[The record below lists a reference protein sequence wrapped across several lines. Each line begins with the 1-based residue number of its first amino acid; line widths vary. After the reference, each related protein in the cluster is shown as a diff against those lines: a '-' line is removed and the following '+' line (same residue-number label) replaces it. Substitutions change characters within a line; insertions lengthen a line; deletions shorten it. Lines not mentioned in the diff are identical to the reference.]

1 MIQHVIPVPPL
12 CGGREILDTKASRP
26 LGDAFPKEPL
36 GSAFVAYQDDI
47 TKGFF
52 RSLKL
57 ISIAGN
63 MIYCLSDLLLQ
74 HRNDR
79 ASHIALI
86 DGQHRLS
93 YAELIRQTERCGVQL
108 QAAGVQRG
116 DHVAIY
122 LQRSVESVVALFAV
136 WSLGA
141 VVVII
146 NDVLKNRQVNYI
158 IDHSE
163 ASFLITDNRLRTSL
177 TECPLSPDRILIV
190 DSGELAGEK
199 FTPSRVIG
207 ADLALIIYT
216 SGSTGM
222 PKGIMLSHNN
232 LISGARIVTDYLHL
246 TRDEIIV
253 SLLPFS
259 FDYGLNQLLT
269 ALLIGGTLV
278 IQRSLLPADICN
290 TLNRER
296 ITGMG
301 AVPMVWQQL
310 AGDRSPFTKTQ
321 FPHLRYITNT
331 GGRMPESITKLFRQ
345 VHPHV
350 QIYLMFGLTEAFRS
364 TFLPPDQVDVR
375 PGSIGKAI
383 PNVELLVL
391 NERGELCKP
400 GEEGELVHRG
410 ANIAIGYWRDPENT
424 AQRFRPAPF
433 QQGKGGQTEIAVY
446 SGDYVK
452 TDEEGFIYFIGRKD
466 QMIKSHGMRV
476 SPEEIE
482 DCIFAS
488 RMVLHAV
495 AFAVPFDEVRSTI
508 VIALVPS
515 DHKSFSQKELSLY
528 CKANM
533 PEYLRPDVVWQL
545 ESFPLTSSGKPDR
558 VRLKEM
564 YTEQNQKF

>member
-1 MIQHVIPVPPL
+1 
-12 CGGREILDTKASRP
+12 
-26 LGDAFPKEPL
+26 
-36 GSAFVAYQDDI
+36 
-47 TKGFF
+47 
-52 RSLKL
+52 
-57 ISIAGN
+57 
-63 MIYCLSDLLLQ
+63 MIYCLSDLLFQ
-74 HRNDR
+74 QRDNR
-79 ASHIALI
+79 TARIALI
-86 DGQHRLS
+86 DGERRLT
-93 YAELIRQTERCGVQL
+93 YAELIHQTERFGALL
-108 QAAGVQRG
+108 QARGVQRG

-163 ASFLITDNRLRTSL
+163 ASFLITDNRFRASL
-177 TECPLSPDRILIV
+177 AECPLSADHILTVDAEKAADRQFI
-190 DSGELAGEK
+190 S
-199 FTPSRVIG
+199 PRVIG
-207 ADLALIIYT
+207 TDLALIIYT

-232 LISGARIVTDYLHL
+232 LLSGAHIVTDYLHL
-246 TRDEIIV
+246 THDEIII

-269 ALLIGGTLV
+269 AMLVGGTLV
-278 IQRSLLPADICN
+278 IQRSVLPADICN

-310 AGDRSPFTKTQ
+310 AGDRSPFIKTQ
-321 FPHLRYITNT
+321 FSHLRYITNT

-345 VHPHV
+345 AHPHV

-364 TFLPPDQVDVR
+364 TYLSPDQVDIR

-383 PNVELLVL
+383 PNVELIVL
-391 NERGELCKP
+391 NEQGELCKP

-410 ANIAIGYWRDPENT
+410 ANIAIGYWKDPENT
-424 AQRFRPAPF
+424 AKRFRPAPF

-452 TDEEGFIYFIGRKD
+452 TDEEGYLYFIGRKD
-466 QMIKSHGMRV
+466 QMIKSHAMRV
-476 SPEEIE
+476 KKLKIA
-482 DCIFAS
+482 F
-488 RMVLHAV
+488 LHLTWY
-495 AFAVPFDEVRSTI
+495 ST
-508 VIALVPS
+508 
-515 DHKSFSQKELSLY
+515 Q
-528 CKANM
+528 
-533 PEYLRPDVVWQL
+533 
-545 ESFPLTSSGKPDR
+545 
-558 VRLKEM
+558 
-564 YTEQNQKF
+564 

>member
-1 MIQHVIPVPPL
+1 
-12 CGGREILDTKASRP
+12 
-26 LGDAFPKEPL
+26 
-36 GSAFVAYQDDI
+36 
-47 TKGFF
+47 
-52 RSLKL
+52 
-57 ISIAGN
+57 
-63 MIYCLSDLLLQ
+63 MIYCLSDLLFQ
-74 HRNDR
+74 QCDNRT
-79 ASHIALI
+79 SHIALI
-86 DGQHRLS
+86 DGQHRLT
-93 YAELIRQTERCGVQL
+93 YTELIHQTERFAAIL
-108 QAAGVQRG
+108 QARGVRRG
-116 DHVAIY
+116 DHIAIY
-122 LQRSVESVVALFAV
+122 LQRSAESVVALFAV

-177 TECPLSPDRILIV
+177 TEIPLSADHILTV
-190 DSGELAGEK
+190 DTETSTDQQ

-232 LISGARIVTDYLHL
+232 LISGAHIITDYLHL
-246 TRDEIIV
+246 MQDEIII

-278 IQRSLLPADICN
+278 IQRSILPADICN

-310 AGDRSPFTKTQ
+310 AGNRSPFIKTQ
-321 FPHLRYITNT
+321 FSHLRYITNT

-345 VHPHV
+345 AHPHI

-364 TFLPPDQVDVR
+364 TYLPPDQVDVR
-375 PGSIGKAI
+375 PSSIGKAI

-391 NERGELCKP
+391 NVRGELCKP

-410 ANIAIGYWRDPENT
+410 ANIAMGYWRDPENT
-424 AQRFRPAPF
+424 AKRFRPAPF

-452 TDEEGFIYFIGRKD
+452 TDEEGYIYFIGRKD

-488 RMVLHAV
+488 HMAAHVV
-495 AFAVPFDEVRSTI
+495 AFAVPFDDVKNNII
-508 VIALVPS
+508 VALVPS
-515 DHKSFSQKELSLY
+515 DPLSFLEKDLHLY
-528 CKANM
+528 CKMQM
-533 PEYLRPDVVWQL
+533 PEYMRPDILWQL

-558 VRLKEM
+558 VKLREM
-564 YTEQNQKF
+564 FLDKH

>member
-1 MIQHVIPVPPL
+1 
-12 CGGREILDTKASRP
+12 
-26 LGDAFPKEPL
+26 
-36 GSAFVAYQDDI
+36 
-47 TKGFF
+47 
-52 RSLKL
+52 
-57 ISIAGN
+57 
-63 MIYCLSDLLLQ
+63 MIYCLSDLLFQ
-74 HRNDR
+74 QRDNR
-79 ASHIALI
+79 TSHIALI
-86 DGQHRLS
+86 DGQHRIT
-93 YAELIRQTERCGVQL
+93 YAELIHQIGRFAAML
-108 QAAGVQRG
+108 QARGVQRG
-116 DHVAIY
+116 DHIAIF

-163 ASFLITDNRLRTSL
+163 ASFLITDTRLRTSL
-177 TECPLSPDRILIV
+177 TEVPLSADRILTV
-190 DSGELAGEK
+190 DAEK
-199 FTPSRVIG
+199 PADQQFTPSRVIG

-232 LISGARIVTDYLHL
+232 LISGAHIITDYLHL
-246 TRDEIIV
+246 TQDEIII

-269 ALLIGGTLV
+269 ALLVGGTLV
-278 IQRSLLPADICN
+278 IQRSVLPADICN

-296 ITGMG
+296 VTGMG
-301 AVPMVWQQL
+301 AVPMLWQQL
-310 AGDRSPFTKTQ
+310 AGGRSPFIKTQ

-345 VHPHV
+345 AHPHI

-364 TFLPPDQVDVR
+364 TYLPPDQVDVR
-375 PGSIGKAI
+375 PSSIGKAI

-410 ANIAIGYWRDPENT
+410 ANIAMGYWKDPENT
-424 AQRFRPAPF
+424 AKRFRPAPF
-433 QQGKGGQTEIAVY
+433 QQGKGGQPEIAVY

-452 TDEEGFIYFIGRKD
+452 TDEEGYIYFIGRKD

-488 RMVLHAV
+488 HMAAHVV
-495 AFAVPFDEVRSTI
+495 AFSVPLDEVKSSI

-515 DHKSFSQKELSLY
+515 DLGSFSQKELHLY
-528 CKANM
+528 CKMQM
-533 PEYLRPDVVWQL
+533 PEYMRPDIIWTL
-545 ESFPLTSSGKPDR
+545 ERFPETSSGKPDR
-558 VRLKEM
+558 VRLQEMFKEH
-564 YTEQNQKF
+564 NHKS

>member
-1 MIQHVIPVPPL
+1 
-12 CGGREILDTKASRP
+12 
-26 LGDAFPKEPL
+26 
-36 GSAFVAYQDDI
+36 
-47 TKGFF
+47 
-52 RSLKL
+52 
-57 ISIAGN
+57 
-63 MIYCLSDLLLQ
+63 MIYCLSDLLFQ
-74 HRNDR
+74 QRDNR
-79 ASHIALI
+79 TSHIALI
-86 DGQHRLS
+86 DGQHRVT
-93 YAELIRQTERCGVQL
+93 YAELIHQTERFAATL
-108 QAAGVQRG
+108 QARGVRRG
-116 DHVAIY
+116 DHIAIY

-141 VVVII
+141 VIVII

-163 ASFLITDNRLRTSL
+163 SSFLITDNRLRTSL
-177 TECPLSPDRILIV
+177 TEIPLSADRILTV
-190 DSGELAGEK
+190 DNEKLAGQK

-207 ADLALIIYT
+207 VDLALIIYT

-232 LISGARIVTDYLHL
+232 LISGAHIITDYLHL
-246 TRDEIIV
+246 TQDEIII

-278 IQRSLLPADICN
+278 IQRSVLPADICN

-296 ITGMG
+296 VTGMG

-310 AGDRSPFTKTQ
+310 AGSRSPFIKTQ

-345 VHPHV
+345 AHPHI

-364 TFLPPDQVDVR
+364 TYLPPNQVDVR
-375 PGSIGKAI
+375 PSSIGKAI

-391 NERGELCKP
+391 NERGEVCKP

-410 ANIAIGYWRDPENT
+410 ANIAMGYWRDPENT
-424 AQRFRPAPF
+424 AKRFRPAPF

-452 TDEEGFIYFIGRKD
+452 TDEEGYIYFIGRKD

-488 RMVLHAV
+488 HMAAHVV
-495 AFAVPFDEVRSTI
+495 AFAVPFDDVKNNI
-508 VIALVPS
+508 IIALVPS
-515 DHKSFSQKELSLY
+515 DPSSFLEKELHLY
-528 CKANM
+528 CKMQM
-533 PEYLRPDVVWQL
+533 PEYMRPDILWQL

-558 VRLKEM
+558 VKLREM
-564 YTEQNQKF
+564 YLDKH

>member
-1 MIQHVIPVPPL
+1 
-12 CGGREILDTKASRP
+12 
-26 LGDAFPKEPL
+26 
-36 GSAFVAYQDDI
+36 
-47 TKGFF
+47 
-52 RSLKL
+52 
-57 ISIAGN
+57 
-63 MIYCLSDLLLQ
+63 MIYCLSDLLFQ
-74 HRNDR
+74 QRDNR
-79 ASHIALI
+79 TSHIALI
-86 DGQHRLS
+86 DGQHRIT
-93 YAELIRQTERCGVQL
+93 YAELIHQIERFAAML
-108 QAAGVQRG
+108 QARGVQRG
-116 DHVAIY
+116 DHIAIF

-163 ASFLITDNRLRTSL
+163 ASFLITDTRLRTSL
-177 TECPLSPDRILIV
+177 TEVPLSADRILTV
-190 DSGELAGEK
+190 DAEK
-199 FTPSRVIG
+199 PADQQFTPSRVIG

-232 LISGARIVTDYLHL
+232 LISGAHIITDYLHL
-246 TRDEIIV
+246 TQDEIII

-269 ALLIGGTLV
+269 ALLVGGTLV
-278 IQRSLLPADICN
+278 IQRSVLPADICN

-296 ITGMG
+296 VTGMG
-301 AVPMVWQQL
+301 AVPMLWQQL
-310 AGDRSPFTKTQ
+310 AGGRSPFIKTQ

-345 VHPHV
+345 AHPHI

-364 TFLPPDQVDVR
+364 TYLPPDQVDVR
-375 PGSIGKAI
+375 PSSIGKAI

-410 ANIAIGYWRDPENT
+410 ANIAMGYWKDPENT
-424 AQRFRPAPF
+424 AKRFRPAPF
-433 QQGKGGQTEIAVY
+433 QQGKGGQPEIAVY

-452 TDEEGFIYFIGRKD
+452 TDEEGYIYFIGRKD

-488 RMVLHAV
+488 HMAAHVV
-495 AFAVPFDEVRSTI
+495 AFSVPLDEVKSSI

-515 DHKSFSQKELSLY
+515 DLGSFSQKELHLY
-528 CKANM
+528 CKMQM
-533 PEYLRPDVVWQL
+533 PEYMRPDIIWTL
-545 ESFPLTSSGKPDR
+545 ERFPETSSGKPDR
-558 VRLKEM
+558 VRLQEMFKEH
-564 YTEQNQKF
+564 NHKS

>member
-1 MIQHVIPVPPL
+1 
-12 CGGREILDTKASRP
+12 
-26 LGDAFPKEPL
+26 
-36 GSAFVAYQDDI
+36 
-47 TKGFF
+47 
-52 RSLKL
+52 
-57 ISIAGN
+57 
-63 MIYCLSDLLLQ
+63 MIYCLSDLLFQ
-74 HRNDR
+74 QRDNR
-79 ASHIALI
+79 TSHIALI
-86 DGQHRLS
+86 DGQHRLT
-93 YAELIRQTERCGVQL
+93 YTELIHQTERFAAML
-108 QAAGVQRG
+108 QARGVRRG
-116 DHVAIY
+116 DHIAIY

-177 TECPLSPDRILIV
+177 TEVPLSADRIFTV
-190 DSGELAGEK
+190 DTKMSTGQQ

-232 LISGARIVTDYLHL
+232 LISGAHIITDYLHL
-246 TRDEIIV
+246 TQDEIII

-278 IQRSLLPADICN
+278 IQRSVLPADICN

-296 ITGMG
+296 VTGMG

-310 AGDRSPFTKTQ
+310 AGSRSPFIKTQ

-345 VHPHV
+345 AHPHI

-364 TFLPPDQVDVR
+364 TYLPPNQVDVR
-375 PGSIGKAI
+375 PSSIGKAI
-383 PNVELLVL
+383 PNVELFVL
-391 NERGELCKP
+391 NERGEVCKP
-400 GEEGELVHRG
+400 NEEGELVHRG
-410 ANIAIGYWRDPENT
+410 ANIAMGYWRDPENT
-424 AQRFRPAPF
+424 AKRFRPAPF

-452 TDEEGFIYFIGRKD
+452 TDEEGYIYFIGRKD

-488 RMVLHAV
+488 HMAAHVV
-495 AFAVPFDEVRSTI
+495 AFAVPFDDVKNNI
-508 VIALVPS
+508 IIALVPS
-515 DHKSFSQKELSLY
+515 DPLSFLEKDLHLY
-528 CKANM
+528 CKMQM
-533 PEYLRPDVVWQL
+533 PEYMRPDILWLL

-558 VRLKEM
+558 VKLREM
-564 YTEQNQKF
+564 FLDKH

>member
-1 MIQHVIPVPPL
+1 
-12 CGGREILDTKASRP
+12 
-26 LGDAFPKEPL
+26 
-36 GSAFVAYQDDI
+36 
-47 TKGFF
+47 
-52 RSLKL
+52 
-57 ISIAGN
+57 
-63 MIYCLSDLLLQ
+63 MIYCLSDLLFQ
-74 HRNDR
+74 QRDKKT
-79 ASHIALI
+79 SHIALI
-86 DGQHRLS
+86 DGQHRLT
-93 YAELIRQTERCGVQL
+93 YTELIHQTERFAAML
-108 QAAGVQRG
+108 QAQGVQRG
-116 DHVAIY
+116 DHIAIY

-177 TECPLSPDRILIV
+177 TEVPLSANRILTV
-190 DSGELAGEK
+190 NTEK
-199 FTPSRVIG
+199 PIDQQFTPSRVIG

-232 LISGARIVTDYLHL
+232 LISGAYIITDYLHL
-246 TRDEIIV
+246 TQNEIII

-269 ALLIGGTLV
+269 ALLVGGTLV
-278 IQRSLLPADICN
+278 IQRSVLPADICN
-290 TLNRER
+290 TLNREQV
-296 ITGMG
+296 TGMG
-301 AVPMVWQQL
+301 AVPMIWQQL
-310 AGDRSPFTKTQ
+310 VGSRSPFIKLQ

-345 VHPHV
+345 AHPHI

-364 TFLPPDQVDVR
+364 TYLPPDQVDVR
-375 PGSIGKAI
+375 PSSIGKAI

-410 ANIAIGYWRDPENT
+410 ANIAMGYWRDPENT
-424 AQRFRPAPF
+424 AKRFRPAPF
-433 QQGKGGQTEIAVY
+433 QQGKGGQQEIAVY

-452 TDEEGFIYFIGRKD
+452 TDEEGYLYFIGRKD

-482 DCIFAS
+482 DCIYAS
-488 RMVLHAV
+488 QLVKHAV
-495 AFAVPFDEVRSTI
+495 AFAVPFDEVKNSI

-515 DHKSFSQKELSLY
+515 HPLSFSEKELHLY
-528 CKANM
+528 CKMQM
-533 PEYLRPDVVWQL
+533 PEYMRPDIIWTI
-545 ESFPLTSSGKPDR
+545 ERFPETSSGKPDR
-558 VRLKEM
+558 VRLQEMFKEH
-564 YTEQNQKF
+564 NQKS

>member
-1 MIQHVIPVPPL
+1 
-12 CGGREILDTKASRP
+12 
-26 LGDAFPKEPL
+26 
-36 GSAFVAYQDDI
+36 
-47 TKGFF
+47 
-52 RSLKL
+52 
-57 ISIAGN
+57 
-63 MIYCLSDLLLQ
+63 MIYCLSDLLFQ
-74 HRNDR
+74 QRDNR
-79 ASHIALI
+79 TSHIALI
-86 DGQHRLS
+86 DGQHRLT
-93 YAELIRQTERCGVQL
+93 YTELIHQTERFAAML
-108 QAAGVQRG
+108 QARGVRRG
-116 DHVAIY
+116 DHIAMY

-177 TECPLSPDRILIV
+177 TEVPLSADRIFTV
-190 DSGELAGEK
+190 DTEMSTGQQ
-199 FTPSRVIG
+199 FTPSHVIG

-232 LISGARIVTDYLHL
+232 LISGAHIITDYLHL
-246 TRDEIIV
+246 TQDEIII

-278 IQRSLLPADICN
+278 IQRSVLPADICN

-296 ITGMG
+296 VTGMG

-310 AGDRSPFTKTQ
+310 AGSRSPFIKTQ

-345 VHPHV
+345 AHPHI

-364 TFLPPDQVDVR
+364 TYLPPNQVDVR
-375 PGSIGKAI
+375 PSSIGKAI
-383 PNVELLVL
+383 PNVELFVL
-391 NERGELCKP
+391 NEQGEVCKP

-410 ANIAIGYWRDPENT
+410 ANIAMGYWRDPENT
-424 AQRFRPAPF
+424 AKRFRPAPF

-452 TDEEGFIYFIGRKD
+452 TDEEGYIYFIGRKD

-488 RMVLHAV
+488 HMAAHVV
-495 AFAVPFDEVRSTI
+495 AFAVPFDDVKNNII
-508 VIALVPS
+508 VALVPS
-515 DHKSFSQKELSLY
+515 DPLSFLEKDLHLY
-528 CKANM
+528 CKMQM
-533 PEYLRPDVVWQL
+533 PEYMRPDILWQL

-558 VRLKEM
+558 VKLREM
-564 YTEQNQKF
+564 FLDKH

>member
-1 MIQHVIPVPPL
+1 
-12 CGGREILDTKASRP
+12 
-26 LGDAFPKEPL
+26 
-36 GSAFVAYQDDI
+36 
-47 TKGFF
+47 
-52 RSLKL
+52 
-57 ISIAGN
+57 
-63 MIYCLSDLLLQ
+63 MIYSLPDLLFQ
-74 HRNDR
+74 QRENI
-79 ASHIALI
+79 ASHIAII
-86 DGQHRLS
+86 DGQHKVTYR
-93 YAELIRQTERCGVQL
+93 ELIHRVERFAVML
-108 QAAGVQRG
+108 QARGVLRG
-116 DHVAIY
+116 DHIAIY
-122 LQRSVESVVALFAV
+122 LKRSVESVVALFAV

-177 TECPLSPDRILIV
+177 TEVPLSADRILTV
-190 DSGELAGEK
+190 DTEK
-199 FTPSRVIG
+199 SADQQFTPSRVIG

-232 LISGARIVTDYLHL
+232 LISGAHIITDYLHL
-246 TRDEIIV
+246 TQDEIII

-269 ALLIGGTLV
+269 ALLVGGTFV
-278 IQRSLLPADICN
+278 IQHSVLPADICN

-296 ITGMG
+296 VTGMG
-301 AVPMVWQQL
+301 VVPMLWQQL
-310 AGDRSPFTKTQ
+310 AGGRSPFIKTQ

-345 VHPHV
+345 AHPHI

-364 TFLPPDQVDVR
+364 TYLPPDQVDVR
-375 PGSIGKAI
+375 PSSIGKAI

-410 ANIAIGYWRDPENT
+410 ANIAMGYWRDPENT
-424 AQRFRPAPF
+424 TKRFRPAPF

-452 TDEEGFIYFIGRKD
+452 TDEEGYLYFIGRKD
-466 QMIKSHGMRV
+466 QMIKSDGMRV

-482 DCIFAS
+482 DCVFAS
-488 RMVLHAV
+488 HMAAHVV
-495 AFAVPFDEVRSTI
+495 AFAVPFDDVKNNI
-508 VIALVPS
+508 IIALVPS
-515 DHKSFSQKELSLY
+515 DPSSFSQKELHLY
-528 CKANM
+528 CKMQM
-533 PEYLRPDVVWQL
+533 PEYMRPDIIWTL
-545 ESFPLTSSGKPDR
+545 KRFPETSSGKPDR
-558 VRLKEM
+558 VRLQEMFKERSH
-564 YTEQNQKF
+564 KS

>member
-1 MIQHVIPVPPL
+1 
-12 CGGREILDTKASRP
+12 
-26 LGDAFPKEPL
+26 
-36 GSAFVAYQDDI
+36 
-47 TKGFF
+47 
-52 RSLKL
+52 
-57 ISIAGN
+57 
-63 MIYCLSDLLLQ
+63 MIYCLSDLLFQ
-74 HRNDR
+74 QRDTR
-79 ASHIALI
+79 ASHIAVI
-86 DGQHRLS
+86 DGQHRFTYS
-93 YAELIRQTERCGVQL
+93 ELIHQVEQFAATL
-108 QAAGVQRG
+108 QARGIQRG
-116 DHVAIY
+116 DHIAIY

-163 ASFLITDNRLRTSL
+163 TSFLITDNRLVASL
-177 TECPLSPDRILIV
+177 TEVPLSIDRIVMV
-190 DSGELAGEK
+190 DTEK
-199 FTPSRVIG
+199 STGQKFIPTRIIG
-207 ADLALIIYT
+207 TDLALIIYT

-222 PKGIMLSHNN
+222 PKGIMLSHTN
-232 LISGARIVTDYLHL
+232 LISGAHIISDYLHL
-246 TRDEIIV
+246 TQDEIII

-269 ALLIGGTLV
+269 ALLVSGTLV
-278 IQRSLLPADICN
+278 IQRSVLPADICN

-296 ITGMG
+296 VTGMG

-310 AGDRSPFTKTQ
+310 AGGRSPFIKTQ

-345 VHPHV
+345 AHPHV

-364 TFLPPDQVDVR
+364 TYLPPDQVDVR
-375 PGSIGKAI
+375 PSSIGKAI

-410 ANIAIGYWRDPENT
+410 ANIAMGYWRDPENT
-424 AQRFRPAPF
+424 AKRFRPAPF
-433 QQGKGGQTEIAVY
+433 QQGKGGQPEIAVY

-452 TDEEGFIYFIGRKD
+452 TDEEGYIYFIGRKD
-466 QMIKSHGMRV
+466 QMIKSNGMRV

-488 RMVLHAV
+488 QMVKHAV
-495 AFAVPFDEVRSTI
+495 AFSIPFDDVKNNI
-508 VIALVPS
+508 IIALVPS
-515 DHKSFSQKELSLY
+515 DPLSFSEKELHLY
-528 CKANM
+528 CKMQM
-533 PEYLRPDVVWQL
+533 PEYMRPDILWTL
-545 ESFPLTSSGKPDR
+545 ERFPETSSGKPDR
-558 VRLKEM
+558 VHLQEMFKEHHH
-564 YTEQNQKF
+564 KS

>member
-1 MIQHVIPVPPL
+1 
-12 CGGREILDTKASRP
+12 
-26 LGDAFPKEPL
+26 
-36 GSAFVAYQDDI
+36 
-47 TKGFF
+47 
-52 RSLKL
+52 
-57 ISIAGN
+57 
-63 MIYCLSDLLLQ
+63 MIYCLSDLLFQ
-74 HRNDR
+74 QRDNR
-79 ASHIALI
+79 TSHIALI
-86 DGQHRLS
+86 DGQHRLT
-93 YAELIRQTERCGVQL
+93 YTELIHQTERFAAIL
-108 QAAGVQRG
+108 QARGVRRG
-116 DHVAIY
+116 DHIAIY
-122 LQRSVESVVALFAV
+122 LQRSAESVVALFAV

-177 TECPLSPDRILIV
+177 TEIPLSADHILTV
-190 DSGELAGEK
+190 DTETSTDQQ

-232 LISGARIVTDYLHL
+232 LISGAHIITDYLHL
-246 TRDEIIV
+246 MQDEIII

-278 IQRSLLPADICN
+278 IQRSILPADICN

-310 AGDRSPFTKTQ
+310 AGSRSPFIKTQ

-345 VHPHV
+345 AHPHI

-364 TFLPPDQVDVR
+364 TYLPPDQVDVR
-375 PGSIGKAI
+375 PSSIGKAI

-391 NERGELCKP
+391 NVRGELCKP

-410 ANIAIGYWRDPENT
+410 ANIAMGYWRDPENT
-424 AQRFRPAPF
+424 AKRFRPAPF

-452 TDEEGFIYFIGRKD
+452 TDEEGYIYFIGRKD

-488 RMVLHAV
+488 HMAAHVV
-495 AFAVPFDEVRSTI
+495 AFAVPFDDVKNNII
-508 VIALVPS
+508 VALVPS
-515 DHKSFSQKELSLY
+515 DPLSFLEKDLHLY
-528 CKANM
+528 CKMQM
-533 PEYLRPDVVWQL
+533 PEYMRPDILWQL

-558 VRLKEM
+558 VKLREM
-564 YTEQNQKF
+564 FLDKH